1 MNGIFA
7 FIGTGTCNS
16 VDVLKGRVSQWVLA
30 IVFIVA
36 SIIIIRYKI
45 LNKNLSFLKKFFYIV
60 CLIVLGVVVASAI
73 FIIGIGTACSGYG
86 GYF

>member
-1 MNGIFA
+1 MNGMIA
-7 FIGTGTCNS
+7 FLGTGPCNS
-16 VDVLKGRVSQWVLA
+16 ADVLKGRIGQWALA

-60 CLIVLGVVVASAI
+60 CLVALGIVSASAI